1 MSVSESP
8 VPCED
13 SHVSTDVNNIK
24 EFSNDL
30 KSMKNG
36 SLELPTKVE
45 NFKAWSSTALK
56 CTKQVIEE
64 KLGTTTP
71 TRDPE
76 IEAKVGVLKQVQAQY
91 KEILLTARQMS
102 RQITALSE
110 LQKRFSFQLSSAGQ
124 QQPELENEFS
134 FNAEAQRLVSLN
146 SANLVSA
153 LDVFCGGLETFCNR
167 TVPDTLATIR
177 NLEQSRIVYDAY
189 RGDMERLHIPQDP
202 PTTSP
207 GSAET
212 VKDQRPPPQQQ
223 QQQHRQEQQQHQIRK
238 KFEDSREK
246 YCEVRAA
253 VDVKI
258 NMLHENRTRVMKK
271 QLQIL
276 HSATAAHFAGTAS
289 DLKDAFARLPSMK
302 NAVARG
308 GQPPVPPPSSFPD
321 TTPPSPHPET
331 PTSCSPRY
339 FSVDPNAES
348 KASGDVFQE

>member
-13 SHVSTDVNNIK
+13 SHVPTDVNNIK

-207 GSAET
+207 DSAET
-212 VKDQRPPPQQQ
+212 
-223 QQQHRQEQQQHQIRK
+223 
-238 KFEDSREK
+238 FEDSREK